1 MRAIGARLVAPT
13 GLCDLAVAGGTTVAT
28 ISSLLADHVTLQVR
42 SVDRLFLQGY
52 VPRLMTE
59 GQVIRFLLDR
69 GFPIPSPAVLGR
81 FGRRYVD
88 QINDYIASNQIPAV
102 KFVKGDVKEEIAR
115 KRFQAA
121 EREGRFGVVMV
132 GIAQERTSAWR
143 GWRDGGPDGHPH
155 FVYRRQSIFPN
166 NYYFYIRDP
175 DWGPSFLKT
184 VGYAPFP
191 VWVYLNG
198 NEWAKQQATQ
208 QSIAFQALDNGF
220 ASCEDSEALAATC
233 GSLSAGDVRA
243 FFDRWQAALPSP
255 FTDEDRRRGYSYD
268 LAFRQLEI
276 SDTRVFDRPAAGRAW
291 FEQTLPDQLTLGRP
305 DQAAV
310 IFGRRV
316 TRQTPGKFQ
325 TKVFN
330 RGVEAAIQIHFR
342 ASKVKQ
348 YFKEGRALRTET
360 TVNDTRD
367 FGIGRLLTDENWN
380 ALIDIGHQINQ
391 RLLDHQ
397 LDACACAPDATLL
410 ERVVLPSTT
419 PDGLPAPGLRFGEP
433 RTMALLACLCSYQHL
448 VVGLTNRSLRALIAG
463 LIPGYGAR
471 QMTYDLRRLRRKGF
485 IQRIPRTQRYELTRE
500 GRRLAVFFSKTYT
513 RIVNPSLA
521 ELDPALPI
529 EIARRQ
535 PLAIAY
541 RAFERAIE
549 EKIKHAAIAA

>member
-1 MRAIGARLVAPT
+1 M
-13 GLCDLAVAGGTTVAT
+13 AT
-28 ISSLLADHVTLQVR
+28 ISSLLADNVTLGVR

-69 GFPIPSPAVLGR
+69 GFPIPSPAVLGKI
-81 FGRRYVD
+81 GRDYVARVNDFIASD
-88 QINDYIASNQIPAV
+88 QIPTV

-115 KRFQAA
+115 KQFKRA
-121 EREGRFGVVMV
+121 EQEGRYGVVMV
-132 GIAQERTSAWR
+132 GVAQEKTSAWR

-155 FVYRRQSIFPN
+155 FGYRRQSIFPN

-175 DWGPSFLKT
+175 DWGPAFIKT
-184 VGYAPFP
+184 VAYAPFP
-191 VWVYLNG
+191 VWIYLNG
-198 NEWAKQQATQ
+198 NEWAKQQAAQ
-208 QSIAFQALDNGF
+208 QNIEFRPLDNGF
-220 ASCEDSEALAATC
+220 SACENPQALAAIC
-233 GSLSAGDVRA
+233 HSLSAQDVRL
-243 FFDRWQAALPSP
+243 FFERWQAALPSP
-255 FTDEDRRRGYSYD
+255 LTSQDRARGYGHA

-276 SDTRVFDRPAAGRAW
+276 SDTRVFDRPPAGRAW

-316 TRQTPGKFQ
+316 TRQTPGRFH
-325 TKVFN
+325 TKIFH
-330 RGVEAAIQIHFR
+330 RGTEAAIQIHYR

-360 TVNDTRD
+360 TINDTRD
-367 FGIGRLLTDENWN
+367 FGVGRLLTDENWN
-380 ALIDIGHQINQ
+380 KLIDIGHQINQ

-433 RTMALLACLCSYQHL
+433 RTMVLLACLCSYQHL
-448 VVGLTNRSLRALIAG
+448 LAGLTNRSLRGLIAG
-463 LIPGYGAR
+463 LIPGYTAR

-485 IQRIPRTQRYELTRE
+485 IQRIPRTQRYQLTSE
-500 GRRLAVFFSKTYT
+500 GRRLAVFFTKTYT

-521 ELDPALPI
+521 ELDPALPA
-529 EIARRQ
+529 ELTAHSPIANSW
-535 PLAIAY
+535 
-541 RAFERAIE
+541 RAFEQALDD
-549 EKIKHAAIAA
+549 KIKQAASRPEKMTAP

>member
-1 MRAIGARLVAPT
+1 M
-13 GLCDLAVAGGTTVAT
+13 AT

-81 FGRRYVD
+81 IGRRYVD
-88 QINDYIASNQIPAV
+88 QINDFVISNGIPAV

-115 KRFQAA
+115 KHFEAA

-198 NEWAKQQATQ
+198 NEWAKQQAAQ
-208 QSIAFQALDNGF
+208 HGIGFRPLDNGF
-220 ASCEDSEALAATC
+220 ASCENAEALAEIC
-233 GSLSAGDVRA
+233 GSLSAADVRA

-276 SDTRVFDRPAAGRAW
+276 SHTRVFDRPAAGRAW
-291 FEQTLPDQLTLGRP
+291 FEATIPDQLTLGRP

-316 TRQTPGKFQ
+316 TRQTPGRFH

-367 FGIGRLLTDENWN
+367 FGVGRLLTDANWQ
-380 ALIDIGHQINQ
+380 ALIQIGHDINQ
-391 RLLDHQ
+391 RLLNHQ

-419 PDGLPAPGLRFGEP
+419 DDGLPAPGLRFGDP
-433 RTMALLACLCSYQHL
+433 RTMALLACLCSFQHL
-448 VVGLTNRSLRALIAG
+448 FTGVTNRSLRALIAG
-463 LIPGYGAR
+463 LIPGYGPR
-471 QMTYDLRRLRRKGF
+471 QMTYDLRRLRRNGF

-521 ELDPALPI
+521 ELDPQLPP
-529 EIARRQ
+529 EIANHH
-535 PLAIAY
+535 PLARAW
-541 RAFERAIE
+541 RAFERALE
-549 EKIKHAAIAA
+549 DKIKQAAIAA

>member
-1 MRAIGARLVAPT
+1 
-13 GLCDLAVAGGTTVAT
+13 VAT
-28 ISSLLADHVTLQVR
+28 ISSLLADHVSLEVR

-52 VPRLMTE
+52 VPRLQSE
-59 GQVIRFLLDR
+59 GLVVRFLLDR

-81 FGRRYVD
+81 IGRGYVD
-88 QINDYIASNQIPAV
+88 EINAFIANNQIPTV
-102 KFVKGDVKEEIAR
+102 HFTKGDVKEEIAR
-115 KRFQAA
+115 KHFRQA
-121 EREGRFGVVMV
+121 EQEGRFGVVMV
-132 GIAQERTSAWR
+132 GICQEKTSAWR

-175 DWGPSFLKT
+175 DWGPGFIKT
-184 VGYAPFP
+184 VGYAPFS

-198 NEWAKQQATQ
+198 NEWAKQQAAQ
-208 QSIAFQALDNGF
+208 QGLEFKPLDNGI
-220 ASCEDSEALAATC
+220 AACEDEAALAGIC
-233 GSLSAGDVRA
+233 SSLSAADVWA
-243 FFDRWQAALPSP
+243 YFERWQTALPSP
-255 FTDEDRRRGYSYD
+255 LTPEDRKRGYRYD

-305 DQAAV
+305 DQVAV
-310 IFGRRV
+310 VFGRRV
-316 TRQTPGKFQ
+316 SRKTPGRFH
-325 TKVFN
+325 TRIIN
-330 RGVEAAIQIHFR
+330 SGVQAAIQVHYR

-367 FGIGRLLTDENWN
+367 FGIGRRVTPENWD
-380 ALIDIGHQINQ
+380 ALIGIGHQINQ

-397 LDACACAPDATLL
+397 LDACHCAPDATLL

-419 PDGLPAPGLRFGEP
+419 PDGLPTPGLRFGDP

-448 VVGLTNRSLRALIAG
+448 FAGLTNRSLRALIAG
-463 LIPGYGAR
+463 LIPGYSPR

-485 IQRIPRTQRYELTRE
+485 IQRIPRTQRYQLTRE
-500 GRRLAVFFSKTYT
+500 GRRLAVFLTKTYT

-521 ELDPALPI
+521 ELDPTLPS
-529 EIARRQ
+529 EIAART
-535 PLAIAY
+535 PLASSW
-541 RAFERAIE
+541 RAFEQALDTQIKQVAIT
-549 EKIKHAAIAA
+549 A